1 MSTGLGLLPI
11 TFDWSQI
18 AYNGSPLVVPFWAQ
32 ANVFAGWAFFF
43 ALVTPILYYTN
54 TWSVYSAQ
62 SDGLVITIFRYTSYL
77 PLSGSNSYD
86 NTASVYN
93 VSKIV
98 NSQGNFE
105 PAAYEAYSTIFMP
118 ATFALSYGIS
128 FAVMS
133 CLPVHVYL
141 YHWADIKHA
150 FMGTSKKDIH
160 ARLIMRYK
168 DVPWWCY
175 PTMTVSSSKMSYIN
189 SRLTQYRLWSLLWQ

>member
-1 MSTGLGLLPI
+1 MSLQDGPSSLLWLLQFCTIRTLGKYPQPEKSLPNQN
-11 TFDWSQI
+11 SQ
-18 AYNGSPLVVPFWAQ
+18 
-32 ANVFAGWAFFF
+32 
-43 ALVTPILYYTN
+43 VT
-54 TWSVYSAQ
+54 
-62 SDGLVITIFRYTSYL
+62 RYTSYL

-98 NSQGNFE
+98 DAHGNFE

-118 ATFALSYGIS
+118 ATFALGYGIS

-141 YHWADIKHA
+141 YHWDDIKQA

-160 ARLIMRYK
+160 ARLITSYP
-168 DVPWWCY
+168 DVPRWWY
-175 PTMTVSSSKMSYIN
+175 AGMTVNQLFFCFDRKADIFATGPSYCFGN
-189 SRLTQYRLWSLLWQ
+189 NCSRSLAY